1 MEEAILEFQH
11 ITKKYPGTIALDD
24 VSISFLPGEV
34 HALCGE
40 NGAGK
45 STLIKTCSG
54 AISPTSGKIL
64 IEGREFDSLTPVS
77 SQKNGVAVIYQE
89 FNLVNELSI
98 AENVFIGSPVCKGI
112 VPDFKAMENKTKEL
126 FDTFHLD
133 MDPGTLVRD
142 LSVGLQQMVE
152 IAKAVSRHT
161 KILIMDEPTA
171 PLTNSEVEIL
181 MGMIKNLKKSGVTI
195 VYISHRM
202 EEIFDA
208 L

>member
-126 FDTFHLD
+126 LD
-133 MDPGTLVRD
+133 RK
-142 LSVGLQQMVE
+142 SVV
-152 IAKAVSRHT
+152 
-161 KILIMDEPTA
+161 
-171 PLTNSEVEIL
+171 
-181 MGMIKNLKKSGVTI
+181 
-195 VYISHRM
+195 
-202 EEIFDA
+202 
-208 L
+208 